1 MCLLFL
7 IDIVGFISIL
17 TREMASILRVEDQLV
32 GASKFSAWKARVV
45 LFLKESE
52 LWDIVEITYAIPII
66 IPTDSM
72 TNDAYEK
79 KNIKAQ

>member
-7 IDIVGFISIL
+7 IDIVGFIFIL
-17 TREMASILRVEDQLV
+17 TREMDSSLHAVDELDGDSN
-32 GASKFSAWKARVV
+32 FSAWKAMVV

-52 LWDIVEITYAIPII
+52 LWDIVESTFASSII

-72 TNDAYEK
+72 TKDA
-79 KNIKAQ
+79 